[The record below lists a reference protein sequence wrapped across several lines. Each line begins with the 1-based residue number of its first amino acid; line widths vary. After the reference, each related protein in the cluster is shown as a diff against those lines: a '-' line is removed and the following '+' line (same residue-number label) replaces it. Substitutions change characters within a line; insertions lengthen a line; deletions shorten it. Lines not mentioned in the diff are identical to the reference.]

1 MDESR
6 SGMLLE
12 TRRYQFSSDG
22 SRMLLYYQGWQ
33 RWMNLDHGR
42 SRNWTSLSWKRWMN
56 LDRGCSRNRMSLR
69 WQRPA
74 DRMQLGMDVILVWAW
89 MLRSSDALGPGR
101 YYGLG
106 VDALVIGCLGQ
117 RIWASSRAPDKPVA
131 KGLAAQLHNRIKL
144 AAVEAPRTGCSR
156 NLGTA
161 SCRVG
166 SSGCSSQQMWL

>member
-1 MDESR
+1 MDESGWLADA
-6 SGMLLE
+6 SILNN
-12 TRRYQFSSDG
+12 
-22 SRMLLYYQGWQ
+22 QGWQ

-42 SRNWTSLSWKRWMN
+42 SRIWASLSWKRWIN
-56 LDRGCSRNRMSLR
+56 LDRRCSRNRMSLR

-89 MLRSSDALGPGR
+89 MLRSSDAPGPGR

-106 VDALVIGCLGQ
+106 VDALVIRCLGQ

-156 NLGTA
+156 TLRTA

-166 SSGCSSQQMWL
+166 SSGCSSRQMWL